1 MMKMQVLVFLVVLGA
16 AVALHKLDTPRCHW
30 ARTLNIYGMATAK
43 PGVSLADWVCLIE
56 NESGYNTRAT
66 NKNKD
71 GSTDY
76 GLFQINSK
84 YWCLDG
90 GVSRANGCNIN
101 CQELFK
107 PGVAISCAKRVV
119 RDPNG
124 IRAWVG
130 WVTRCNRDL
139 SHFLDGC
146 GV

>member
-1 MMKMQVLVFLVVLGA
+1 
-16 AVALHKLDTPRCHW
+16 
-30 ARTLNIYGMATAK
+30 MATAK

-56 NESGYNTRAT
+56 NESRYNTRAT

-101 CQELFK
+101 CQGVSRANGCNIDCQELFQL
-107 PGVAISCAKRVV
+107 GEAVSCAKRVV
-119 RDPNG
+119 QDPNG

-130 WVTRCNRDL
+130 WVKNCDRDL